1 MACINLIAWDN
12 NRGMSHDL
20 RLLQQTLEAL
30 GHEVAFAD
38 AGPKRKHGA
47 WKARWQRLQMT
58 LRWLLSGG
66 RQPRQLDVN
75 IFLEHVRP
83 SYLKLARRNVLIPNP
98 EWLSQRDLRWLHRF
112 DAVFTKTQSA
122 TSTLL
127 GLGHPA
133 TYIGFLSIDRHDPQ
147 AAREPVFLHLAG
159 ASRMK
164 GTERMLAVWRRHPE
178 WPRLIVQQ
186 SPATAVASE
195 GQAPQ
200 NLDHRVGY
208 PRDIAEIAQLQ
219 NSCSYHLCLSEA
231 EGWGHYIVE
240 AMGCGAVVLTCDG
253 QPMNELVRPDRG
265 VLVQAQDVGAQNA
278 ARRYLFDE
286 TSLEAAVERVI
297 AMPDAER
304 SAMQQRARSWFLANN
319 EGFKARLA
327 DALQPLL

>member
-1 MACINLIAWDN
+1 MAHINLIAWDN
-12 NRGMSHDL
+12 NRGMTHDL
-20 RLLQQTLEAL
+20 RLLRQALEAL
-30 GHEVAFAD
+30 GHQVTLAD

-47 WKARWQRLQMT
+47 WKARSLRLKML
-58 LRWLLSGG
+58 LRWLLSAG
-66 RQPRQLDVN
+66 RKPRRLDVN

-83 SYLKLARRNVLIPNP
+83 AFLKLARRNVLIPNP
-98 EWLSQRDLRWLHRF
+98 EWLSQRDRRWLDHF
-112 DAVFTKTQSA
+112 DAVFTKTHSA
-122 TSTLL
+122 TTTIQAW
-127 GLGHPA
+127 GHPA
-133 TYIGFLSIDRHDPQ
+133 TYIGFLSVDRHDPEAQ
-147 AAREPVFLHLAG
+147 REPMFLHLAG

-164 GTERMLAVWRRHPE
+164 GTERLLAVWRRHPE

-186 SPATAVASE
+186 SPDTAVVVE
-195 GQAPQ
+195 GHSAQ

-219 NSCSYHLCLSEA
+219 NRCIYHLCLSEA

-265 VLVQAQDVGAQNA
+265 LLVQAQDAGPQNA

-286 TSLEAAVERVI
+286 ASLEAAIERII

-319 EGFKARLA
+319 QGFQSRLA